1 MKIKRC
7 LIALITVIAIVC
19 TLCPLGVFAEEQVY
33 PVKLNVEWHN
43 AEKITSTDC
52 GKDVFTAVSSVN
64 GQELKFYISL
74 PKEGGFRIYTDNDGV
89 FQPESLNEIKY
100 GKDAV
105 GNVTLTAPDNTV
117 VTLKTEGDGW
127 QLTVANGKKQV
138 LSLNNT
144 DILFG
149 FYMGEIEHIK
159 VVSPLGAK
167 DEIYGFGQ
175 RFNSVN
181 QVGYKLQLWNLD
193 NVYHSKSTALDD
205 KVYSYI
211 NAPILHSTAGYT
223 VFMNSAYCVDA
234 DLGVTDKQ
242 KFSLESYGPKFDLYY
257 WTNTPLENVQSYT
270 ALTGRSFIPPKW
282 AFSYWAGATNHVWK
296 GTDNGKGQYI
306 SILQSFLDGYKKL
319 GIPNLEAIYT
329 ESVVMFDPTAYN
341 ILKRNNTRM
350 LMWTSGYFDFTKIL
364 TTLGVIDSEAPV
376 VRQSI
381 NDWTYHVVNSDTAFL
396 DHSNPLATEYM
407 KKYLQQYVD
416 WGCRGMMVDMGEKIP
431 EDALY
436 YNGMSG
442 KEMHNFSSYYY
453 LKSVNEAMTE
463 LLDGSKDFI
472 LFQRS
477 GCAGAQAF
485 GANFLGDNNGKM
497 SGLKQQ
503 INAGLSLSASGFGIW
518 GGDIGGFNKTDSA
531 DTYMRWLEFSVFEP
545 LMREHGVGTNN
556 PWEFGGDV
564 NNVFVKNYWLRENI
578 IDTIYSSAVN
588 CNLYGTPLAQTL
600 AMAFPKEEELTKVW
614 DEYMFCDNFLVC
626 PVTENN
632 VTTREVTLPKGLWYN
647 LWDGK
652 KINGGQTLT
661 ASAPQD
667 RIPVY
672 LKSGAVMPI
681 DVADTFKLQ
690 DSMAEGSF
698 AGLMVTPPEKTNTF
712 EAWDDEGKNSIVYKN
727 SLKDSSTFTITASEK
742 TDIACVLAYG
752 VSADSVCVDGL
763 YLPEI
768 DTLDGSVGYYKD
780 NSGKTVIVLPE
791 RKWKSIDIEGIKAE
805 SKLNNVAKKAKI
817 TDFKN
822 KKEND
827 ILASLKNESSEYEWV
842 ASGAA
847 NSAYLMLELEKEYAI
862 DSLTLK
868 WGSGYAKE
876 YVVEVSTDGEEWYT
890 VYEAEGSSG
899 GIETISFEE
908 TDAKYVRIGNFKR
921 GGSVAPAL
929 YNVCVYEAAD
939 EGFSFSL
946 KGTAFY
952 YEMSKIAMIVTGGS
966 VELLLGVFAMLA
978 LSVVFTVVIVIR
990 KIKRKKASK
999 KA

>member
-19 TLCPLGVFAEEQVY
+19 TLCPLGVFAEDQVY
-33 PVKLNVEWHN
+33 PVKLNVEWH
-43 AEKITSTDC
+43 AVEGIAQTTQ
-52 GKDVFTAVSSVN
+52 GKDVFTIATSVN
-64 GQELKFYISL
+64 SQEIKFYISL

-89 FQPESLNEIKY
+89 FQPEALNEIVY
-100 GKDAV
+100 GKDAL
-105 GNVTLTAPDNTV
+105 GNVTLTAPDGTV
-117 VTLKTEGDGW
+117 VTVKKEATTW
-127 QLTVANGKKQV
+127 QLVVANGKKQV
-138 LSLNNT
+138 LCLDNS

-149 FYMGEIEHIK
+149 FYLGEIEHVK
-159 VVSPLGAK
+159 VIAPLGSK

-175 RFNSVN
+175 RFNAVN
-181 QVGYKLQLWNLD
+181 QVGYKIPLWNLD

-234 DLGVTDKQ
+234 DLGATEKD

-257 WTNTPLENVQSYT
+257 WTASPVTNVQSYT
-270 ALTGRSFIPPKW
+270 ALTGRSFLPPKW

-306 SILQSFLDGYKKL
+306 SILQDFLGGYKKL

-329 ESVVMFDPTAYN
+329 ESVVMFDPVAYN
-341 ILKRNNTRM
+341 ILKKNNTRM
-350 LMWTSGYFDFTKIL
+350 LMWTSGYFNFPTVL
-364 TTLGVIDSEAPV
+364 STLGVVDSDAPV
-376 VRQSI
+376 VWQSI

-407 KKYLQQYVD
+407 KKYLQQYVE

-431 EDALY
+431 EDAIY
-436 YNGMSG
+436 SNGMSG

-453 LKSVNEAMTE
+453 LKSVNDAMTE
-463 LLDGSKDFI
+463 LLDGQKDFI

-477 GCAGAQAF
+477 GCAGSQTF

-503 INAGLSLSASGFGIW
+503 LNAGLSLSASGFGIW

-531 DTYMRWLEFSVFEP
+531 DTYMRWVEFSVFEP
-545 LMREHGVGTNN
+545 LMREHGVGTSN
-556 PWEFGGDV
+556 PWEFGGQV
-564 NNVFVKNYWLRENI
+564 ENVFVKNYWLRENI
-578 IDTIYSSAVN
+578 IDTIHSSAVN

-600 AMAFPKEEELTKVW
+600 AMAFPGEDAVTKVW
-614 DEYMFCDNFLVC
+614 DEYMFCDNLLVC

-632 VTTREVTLPKGLWYN
+632 VTSRDVTLPGGIWYN

-652 KINGGQTLT
+652 RIEGNQTLN

-672 LKSGAVMPI
+672 LKSGAVMPV
-681 DVADTFKLQ
+681 DVADTFQLQ

-698 AGLMVTPPEKTNTF
+698 SGLVVTPPEKTTTF
-712 EAWDDEGKNSIVYKN
+712 EAWDDEAKNSIVYKN
-727 SLKDSSTFTITASEK
+727 SLKNSTTFTVTASKE
-742 TDIACVLAYG
+742 TDLACVLAYG
-752 VSADSVCVDGL
+752 VSADAVCVDGL

-768 DTLDGSVGYYKD
+768 DVLDGSIGFYKD
-780 NSGKTVIVLPE
+780 NSGKTVIVLPQGT
-791 RKWKSIDIEGIKAE
+791 WKTIDIEGIKATA
-805 SKLNNVAKKAKI
+805 KLNNVAKKAKF
-817 TDFKN
+817 TDAKN
-822 KKEND
+822 DKENK
-827 ILASLKNESSEYEWV
+827 ILASLKNEDSEYEWV

-847 NSAYLMLELEKEYAI
+847 NSAYLMLELENDYTI
-862 DSLTLK
+862 DSMTLK

-876 YVVEVSTDGEEWYT
+876 YVVDVSDNGEDWYT
-890 VYEAEGSSG
+890 VYEAVGSTG
-899 GIETISFEE
+899 GIENISFEAA
-908 TDAKYVRIGNFKR
+908 DAKYVRIGNLKR
-921 GGSVAPAL
+921 GGNVAPAL
-929 YNVCVYEAAD
+929 YNVSVYEQAD

-946 KGTAFY
+946 KGTHFY
-952 YEMSKIAMIVTGGS
+952 YELSKIASVITGGS
-966 VELLLGVFAMLA
+966 VELLLAVVGMLFVA
-978 LSVVFTVVIVIR
+978 LIIFVIIVIK
-990 KIKRKKASK
+990 KIKRRKSAKV
-999 KA
+999 